1 MQIKDSQAKRHRQ
14 SLKRR
19 TRNRMVKSRI
29 KTVAKKIQ
37 EFVQENKK
45 EESAAAIKE
54 YEKMVDSAVSKG
66 IFHKNSAAR
75 KKSRAARQLKKIK

>member
-1 MQIKDSQAKRHRQ
+1 MKDSQAKRHRQ